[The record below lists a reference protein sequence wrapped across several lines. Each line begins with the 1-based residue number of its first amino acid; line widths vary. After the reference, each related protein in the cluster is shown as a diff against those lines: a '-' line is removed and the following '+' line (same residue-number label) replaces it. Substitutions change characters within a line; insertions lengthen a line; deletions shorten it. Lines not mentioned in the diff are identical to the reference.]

1 MERIVLDKSLDSGF
15 KFEIAA
21 RPGGENIRKCF
32 SCGTCTAG
40 CPVFQVEQRY
50 NPRRIIR
57 MILLGL
63 RERVLSSKTIW
74 LCAQCNT
81 CTAHCPQQVNFSSIM
96 TVLRKMAVAEGHA
109 PERLLEKINII
120 GTLTQELRR
129 DCILT
134 LLEDTALDEE
144 RIKQAVRAASTALR
158 GDAPCAQ

>member
-57 MILLGL
+57 MVLLGL
-63 RERVLSSKTIW
+63 RERVLRSKTIW
-74 LCAQCNT
+74 LCSQCYT
-81 CTAHCPQQVNFSSIM
+81 CTAHCPQQVDFSSIM
-96 TVLRKMAVAEGHA
+96 TVLREMAVAEGYA
-109 PERLLEKINII
+109 PDRLLEKINRI
-120 GTLTQELRR
+120 GTLTQRLRR
-129 DCILT
+129 DCILA
-134 LLEDTALDEE
+134 LLEDTELDDE
-144 RIKQAVRAASTALR
+144 RISLAVQAAFTALS
-158 GDAPCAQ
+158 GDAQCAQ